1 MEISSC
7 QRLPSWPP
15 RRRLIGR
22 IVLLALVAFT
32 LAASPALATTYYVDP
47 AGSNTGGTT
56 WATAF
61 TTVQAALITAQGG
74 DTVEI
79 SGGVYNENLTS
90 QATGVLVTGS
100 AASGHNGTVTIR
112 GGTGQ
117 PVLTVN
123 HQTTWRRL
131 VLDGSANTDPAQYV
145 VWIENAASPTFEQC
159 RIGPGQRLLNI
170 KTGGAAFT
178 RCTISGARVAELK
191 NSSATNVV
199 YINAGTADVSF
210 SYCLLS
216 DMGFGYIH
224 AQSAGRIDCNNCL
237 LAGFNGTVLYV
248 QPAAAI
254 PNGVFWTNCLAM
266 SNGYAAD
273 AVIQNDSSA
282 VAVTV
287 TKSLVEPRTPFNL
300 TSAKYLGAVSETGG
314 LSGSPLLVHGR
325 RKAMI
330 NLGIDDAGSIPFWSQ
345 LAAACAP
352 YGFKTTLA
360 LNTAA
365 VTPGD
370 WPTVQI
376 GVDSGHEVASH
387 TAHHVYLAGPAS
399 DPSAKPSLFSL
410 RYTGTSGSQALLA
423 IDRSGASPLLTVT
436 VAGDSAANVSLPLA
450 ATGAYPAV
458 ADLKAFFDAMPTKY
472 ACTLTTIPG
481 TSYDSGSWLSQ
492 DAEAVAATDIKAA
505 ALTVSVDETAATQDE
520 LIAPK
525 QTIEAALH
533 SASGGAYSVD
543 ALVYPYE
550 GVNALAMAAAKAA
563 GYRTARSSANGDFA
577 LGAADGYNVMDIFC
591 TEPSLIFG
599 TDWTTEAE
607 LAQRVS
613 PVLEWAKFTGLGI
626 SLFSHNQPGEFTLA
640 QWQTL
645 LGVLAQDPEIEIV
658 TLRQLYD
665 YVAANSQSADGGLT
679 YVRTAAW
686 PDVVNYQPQYAS
698 QLIGAGAPYAVS
710 RIDFGGNAVPAGT
723 IPKVGLYQA
732 AQPKPGSTGISAV
745 YKLLLL
751 R

>member
-1 MEISSC
+1 MEIFSPQCS
-7 QRLPSWPP
+7 PSRSL
-15 RRRLIGR
+15 RRHALGR
-22 IVLLALVAFT
+22 IVLLALAVWA
-32 LAASPALATTYYVDP
+32 LAAPPARATTYYVDP

-61 TTVQAALITAQGG
+61 TTVQAALLQAGSG

-79 SGGVYNENLTS
+79 SGGIYNENLTS

-100 AASGHNGTVTIR
+100 SATGHNGTVTIR
-112 GGTGQ
+112 GGAGQ

-131 VLDGSANTDPAQYV
+131 VLDGSLNTDPAQYV
-145 VWIENAASPTFEQC
+145 VWIENAASPTFDQC

-170 KTGGAAFT
+170 KTGGAVFS

-191 NSSATNVV
+191 NASATNVV
-199 YINAGTADVSF
+199 YINAGTGDVNF
-210 SYCLLS
+210 SYCILS
-216 DMGFGYIH
+216 DVGFGYIH
-224 AQSAGRIDCNNCL
+224 GQSAGRVDFNNCL
-237 LAGFNGTVLYV
+237 LAGFSGTVLYV
-248 QPAAAI
+248 APSAAV
-254 PNGVFWTNCLAM
+254 PNGVFWTNCLAL
-266 SNGYAAD
+266 SNGYAAN
-273 AVIQNDSSA
+273 AVIQNDSAA
-282 VAVTV
+282 VSVTV
-287 TKSLVEPRTPFNL
+287 TKSLVQPRTPFEL
-300 TSAKYLGAVSETGG
+300 TGAKYLGAVSETGG
-314 LSGSPLLVHGR
+314 LSGSPLLMHGR

-330 NLGIDDAGSIPFWSQ
+330 NLGIDDASSIPFWSQ

-365 VTPGD
+365 VTSTD
-370 WPTVQI
+370 WPTVQV
-376 GVDSGHEVASH
+376 GVDNGHEVASH

-399 DPSAKPSLFSL
+399 DPSAKPSLFTL

-423 IDRSGASPLLTVT
+423 IDRSGASPVLTVT

-450 ATGAYPAV
+450 ASGAYPTV

-481 TSYDSGSWLSQ
+481 SSYNSGRWLSQ
-492 DAEAVAATDIKAA
+492 DAEAVAATDIKPA

-525 QTIEAALH
+525 QTIEANLH

-550 GVNALAMAAAKAA
+550 GVNALAMAAAKTA
-563 GYRTARSSANGDFA
+563 GYRAARSSANGDSA
-577 LGAADGYNVMDIFC
+577 LGAAEGYNVLNIFC

-626 SLFSHNQPGEFTLA
+626 SLFSHDQPGEFTLA

-645 LGVLAQDPEIEIV
+645 LAVLAQDPEIEIV

-665 YVAANSQSADGGLT
+665 YVATNGQSTDGIT
-679 YVRTAAW
+679 YVRTTPW
-686 PDVVNYQPQYAS
+686 PDVVNYEPQYAS

-710 RIDFGGNAVPAGT
+710 RVDFGGNAVPAGT
-723 IPKVGLYQA
+723 IPNVGLYQA
-732 AQPKPGSTGISAV
+732 AQPKPGNTGILPV

-751 R
+751 P